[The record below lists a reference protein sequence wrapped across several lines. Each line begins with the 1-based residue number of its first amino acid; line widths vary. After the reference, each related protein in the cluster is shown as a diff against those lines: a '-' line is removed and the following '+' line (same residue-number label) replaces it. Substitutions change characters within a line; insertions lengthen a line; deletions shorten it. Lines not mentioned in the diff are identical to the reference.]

1 MSGAPHLACERERDT
16 VTPQARR
23 WSWKIVEVA
32 DIGVYVHATFALLLL
47 WIAFSF
53 WSERQSVRFVLSGL
67 AFVVAL
73 FACVTLHEFGHAL
86 TAKRFGIRTRDI
98 TLLPIG
104 GIARAERIPKDPKQE
119 LAIALAGPV
128 VTLLVA
134 ATLFLWLLVTNSWEP
149 FARIT
154 VTAGP
159 FIERLMFVNLALAAF
174 NMLPAFPMDGGRV
187 LRALLALRM
196 PYPRATAIAARLG
209 QTVAFV
215 FAMVG
220 LFGNPVLILIG
231 LFVWFGAAQE
241 SGSAQLEAALAGIPV
256 RHLMQT
262 EFRTLSPTD
271 SLTRAAGLLLR
282 GTQPHFPV
290 VDGDRVVG
298 LLTKSDLIAG
308 LSRHGEEAPVA
319 DAMRH
324 GVVSVDVSETLDR
337 ALQRLREAPG
347 GVALVTDQ
355 GHLVGLLSPNSL
367 ADFVRLQ
374 AARRRG

>member
-1 MSGAPHLACERERDT
+1 MNAHP
-16 VTPQARR
+16 RR
-23 WSWKIVEVA
+23 WSWKIAEVA
-32 DIGVYVHATFALLLL
+32 DIGVYVHATFALLLV

-53 WSERQSVRFVLSGL
+53 WSERQSIQFVLSGL
-67 AFVVAL
+67 AFVVSL

-86 TAKRFGIRTRDI
+86 TAKKFGIRTRDI

-128 VTLLVA
+128 VTLLIA
-134 ATLFLWLLVTNSWEP
+134 GALFVWLRLTNAWEP
-149 FARIT
+149 LTRVT

-159 FIERLMFVNLALAAF
+159 FLERLMFVNLALAGF

-209 QTVAFV
+209 QTVALV
-215 FAMVG
+215 FGLGG
-220 LFGNPVLILIG
+220 LFGNPFLVLIA

-241 SGSAQLEAALAGIPV
+241 SGSAQLEAALVGIPV

-290 VDGDRVVG
+290 VDGDRVIGV
-298 LLTKSDLIAG
+298 LTKSDLIAG
-308 LSRHGEEAPVA
+308 LSHHGEDAPVA
-319 DAMRH
+319 DAMQHRA
-324 GVVSVDVSETLDR
+324 VSVDVSDTLDQ
-337 ALQRLREAPG
+337 ALRQLQEVPG
-347 GVALVTDQ
+347 AVALVTDH
-355 GHLVGLLSPNSL
+355 GRLVGLLSPNSL

-374 AARRRG
+374 AARRRA

>member
-1 MSGAPHLACERERDT
+1 MSPTPH
-16 VTPQARR
+16 PRR
-23 WSWKIVEVA
+23 WSWKIIEIF

-53 WSERQSVRFVLSGL
+53 WSEQHSLRFVLSGL
-67 AFVVAL
+67 TFVVSL

-86 TAKRFGIRTRDI
+86 TAKQFGIRTRDT

-104 GIARAERIPKDPKQE
+104 GIARAERIPKDPTQE
-119 LAIALAGPV
+119 LLIALAGPV
-128 VTLLVA
+128 VTLLIA
-134 ATLFLWLLVTNSWEP
+134 AALFGWLRLTNSWEP
-149 FARIT
+149 FTRIT

-159 FIERLMFVNLALAAF
+159 FLERLMFVNLALVAF

-215 FAMVG
+215 FGMVG
-220 LFGNPVLILIG
+220 LFGNPVLVLIA

-241 SGSAQLEAALAGIPV
+241 SRSAQLEAALVGIPV

-290 VDGDRVVG
+290 VEGGRVLG
-298 LLTKSDLIAG
+298 LLTRGDLIAG
-308 LSRHGEEAPVA
+308 LSRHGEDALVA
-319 DAMRH
+319 DAMRQA
-324 GVVSVDVSETLDR
+324 VVFVDVSETLDR
-337 ALQRLREAPG
+337 ALERLQEVPG
-347 GVALVTDQ
+347 GVLLVTDQ
-355 GHLVGLLSPNSL
+355 GHLVGLLSSNSL

-374 AARRRG
+374 AARQRR

>member
-1 MSGAPHLACERERDT
+1 MNS
-16 VTPQARR
+16 QARR
-23 WSWKIVEVA
+23 WSWKIAEIF

-53 WSERQSVRFVLSGL
+53 WSERHSIRFVLSGL
-67 AFVVAL
+67 GFVVSL
-73 FACVTLHEFGHAL
+73 FVCVTLHEFGHAL
-86 TAKRFGIRTRDI
+86 TAKHFGIRTRDI

-104 GIARAERIPKDPKQE
+104 GVARAERIPRDPRQE

-128 VTLLVA
+128 VTLLIA
-134 ATLFLWLLVTNSWEP
+134 AALFVWLRLTDGWQP
-149 FARIT
+149 LARVT
-154 VTAGP
+154 VTTGP
-159 FIERLMFVNLALAAF
+159 FIERLMFVNLALAGF

-196 PYPRATAIAARLG
+196 PHPRATAIAARLG

-215 FAMVG
+215 FGMVG
-220 LFGNPVLILIG
+220 LFGNPVLLLIA

-241 SGSAQLEAALAGIPV
+241 SGSAQLEDALVGIPV

-282 GTQPHFPV
+282 GTQPQFPV
-290 VDGDRVVG
+290 VDGNRVVG
-298 LLTKSDLIAG
+298 MLTKQDLITG
-308 LSRHGEEAPVA
+308 LAEHGEDTPVA
-319 DAMRH
+319 DVMQPA
-324 GVVSVDVSETLDR
+324 VVSVEASDTLDR
-337 ALQRLREAPG
+337 AFLQLQEAPG
-347 GVALVTDQ
+347 VVALVTDQ
-355 GHLVGLLSPNSL
+355 GHLVGLLSPHSL

>member
-1 MSGAPHLACERERDT
+1 MQRSGPYRTNDATMNSHSS
-16 VTPQARR
+16 R
-23 WSWKIVEVA
+23 WSWKIAEIA
-32 DIGVYVHATFALLLL
+32 DIGVYVHATFAILLL

-53 WSERQSVRFVLSGL
+53 WSEQHSIRFVLSGL
-67 AFVVAL
+67 AFVIAL

-86 TAKRFGIRTRDI
+86 TAKQFGIRTRDI

-104 GIARAERIPKDPKQE
+104 GIARAERIPRDPKQE
-119 LAIALAGPV
+119 LAVAVAGPV
-128 VTLLVA
+128 VTVLIA
-134 ATLFLWLLVTNSWEP
+134 ATLFLWLRVTNSWEP
-149 FARIT
+149 FARVT
-154 VTAGP
+154 MTAGP
-159 FIERLMFVNLALAAF
+159 FIERLMLVNLALAGF

-196 PYPRATAIAARLG
+196 PYARATAIAARLG
-209 QTVAFV
+209 QTIACV
-215 FAMVG
+215 FGIAG
-220 LFGNPVLILIG
+220 LFGNPVLVLIA

-241 SGSAQLEAALAGIPV
+241 SGSAQLEAAVAGVPV

-298 LLTKSDLIAG
+298 LLTKADLIAG

-324 GVVSVDVSETLDR
+324 NPLSIDASEPLDH
-337 ALQRLREAPG
+337 ALRRLQEFPG
-347 GVALVTDQ
+347 AVALVTDQ
-355 GHLVGLLSPNSL
+355 GRLVGLLPANSL

-374 AARRRG
+374 AARRRE

>member
-1 MSGAPHLACERERDT
+1 MNSHP
-16 VTPQARR
+16 RR
-23 WSWKIVEVA
+23 WSWKIAEIA
-32 DIGVYVHATFALLLL
+32 DIGVYVHSTFALLLL

-53 WSERQSVRFVLSGL
+53 WSDRHSIRFVLSGL
-67 AFVVAL
+67 AFVISL

-86 TAKRFGIRTRDI
+86 TARQFGIRTRDI

-104 GIARAERIPKDPKQE
+104 GIARAERIPRDPKQE
-119 LAIALAGPV
+119 LAVAIAGPV
-128 VTLLVA
+128 VTVLIA
-134 ATLFLWLLVTNSWEP
+134 ATLFLWLRVTNRWEP
-149 FARIT
+149 FAR
-154 VTAGP
+154 VTMTTGP
-159 FIERLMFVNLALAAF
+159 FLERLMFVNLALAGF

-196 PYPRATAIAARLG
+196 PYARATAIAARLG
-209 QTVAFV
+209 QTVALV
-215 FAMVG
+215 FGIVG
-220 LFGNPVLILIG
+220 LFGNPVLVLIA

-241 SGSAQLEAALAGIPV
+241 SGSAQLEAAVVGVPV

-298 LLTKSDLIAG
+298 LLTKADLIAG

-324 GVVSVDVSETLDR
+324 NPLSVDAAEPLDNTLH
-337 ALQRLREAPG
+337 RLREFPG
-347 GVALVTDQ
+347 TVALVTDQ
-355 GHLVGLLSPNSL
+355 GRLVGLLSPNSL

-374 AARRRG
+374 AARRRE